1 MLNLPPPSQPR
12 SNGVSVAV
20 LALIAVAIYGYV
32 FLYYLWPL
40 AEFGDWSQHWPY
52 LKDGLYTLLNTPGKG
67 TAWQRYQQ
75 LLAEAGYQNAL
86 LVRLAG
92 LIGGSLLIIIWLIK
106 RSYRVSDSADR
117 HVRGLQYLRDCRFAL
132 SEAQKIAN
140 SRRANSRRAN
150 SRRANSRRAQ
160 SRLHRDQK
168 RGLRLHPDLA
178 IGANQENLG
187 VLAVGA
193 RGSGKTQFLL
203 PLLQQVI
210 DQNHRAIIF
219 DYKGEYTETLP
230 LADDQFILIAPWDKR
245 SAVWHIAADVRTR
258 SDARL
263 IAQQMIR
270 DSEDPMWSNS
280 SRQVLTGLINYLCQT
295 QPDTWRFS
303 DLAELISASNAH
315 LAYVL
320 RRGNREAVRIIEN
333 LMDDGKTAQSVVVNM
348 TAYMSAITDLADAW
362 DDSDEALPEAF
373 LHNGFSIRH
382 WLADDY
388 QGPKVI
394 VLQGSARYEPLMQ
407 GLLSSLLSVL
417 IAHIVDPSLPEAI
430 QREDDY
436 RLYFFLDEFPRLGR
450 IPDMEKLISVG
461 RSKGVRPLLGFQD
474 IGQVRH
480 YYGNELATAWFSQ
493 LGTQFFGRVA
503 PGDTANWI
511 AQVLGKQEV
520 DRPTRTVSA
529 NSGSGHSPGWSESLS
544 WQTVERS
551 LILPSQL
558 ATDLTAGPNGIT
570 ALLHCTGW
578 PHLYR
583 LRWPITQLPKRRPAS
598 VQAPWT
604 TSSATGVLD
613 NDQMGADTGF
623 ASPTEPTPAFNTHP
637 DHQAQ
642 QEYDLR

>member
-20 LALIAVAIYGYV
+20 LAVIAVSVYGYV
-32 FLYYLWPL
+32 FIYYLWPL
-40 AEFGDWSQHWPY
+40 AEFGEWSQHWPY
-52 LKDGLYTLLNTPGKG
+52 LKDGLYALLNAPGKG
-67 TAWQRYQQ
+67 TAWQHYQH

-86 LVRLAG
+86 LIRLAG
-92 LIGGSLLIIIWLIK
+92 LIGGSLLLIVWIVQ
-106 RSYRVSDSADR
+106 RSYRVSDSVDR
-117 HVRGLQYLRDCRFAL
+117 HVRGLQYLRDCQSAL
-132 SEAQKIAN
+132 SEAQKIA
-140 SRRANSRRAN
+140 RT
-150 SRRANSRRAQ
+150 
-160 SRLHRDQK
+160 RLDGDQK

-210 DQNHRAIIF
+210 EQDHRAIIF
-219 DYKGEYTETLP
+219 DYKGEYTEVLP

-295 QPDTWRFS
+295 QPGSWRFS
-303 DLAELISASNAH
+303 DLAQLISASNAH

-333 LMDDGKTAQSVVVNM
+333 LMDDGKTAQSVMVNM

-362 DDSDEALPEAF
+362 DDSNEALPEAF
-373 LHNGFSIRH
+373 LHNGFSIRR

-511 AQVLGKQEV
+511 AQILGKQEV

-529 NSGSGHSPGWSESLS
+529 NPGSGHGNGWSESLA

-583 LRWPITQLPKRRPAS
+583 LRWPITRLPKRRPAS
-598 VQAPWT
+598 IPASWT
-604 TSSATGVLD
+604 NPSVANVP
-613 NDQMGADTGF
+613 NDDYVGTDTGF
-623 ASPTEPTPAFNTHP
+623 VSPIEPTPDFHP
-637 DHQAQ
+637 HSDHQAQ